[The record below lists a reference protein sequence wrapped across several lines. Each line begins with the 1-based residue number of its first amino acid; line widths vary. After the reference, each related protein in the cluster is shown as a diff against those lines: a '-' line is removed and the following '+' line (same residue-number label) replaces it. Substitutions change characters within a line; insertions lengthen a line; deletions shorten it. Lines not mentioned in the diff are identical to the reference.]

1 MNDNTKLLIIS
12 GSGGDGAIS
21 GVRKKFIPRG
31 GPDGGDGGD
40 GGNIIL
46 KGNKNITS
54 LKDVSYIKKIK
65 AENGFPGSAGN
76 KKGRKGKDKTISLPI
91 GTVIYK
97 VEGKDKKKIHEIL
110 KEEKKIILEGGKG
123 GRGNAKMANSV
134 IQYPLLAEKG
144 EGNKETLIEIDFIME
159 SDVAIIGKP
168 NTGKSYLL
176 SKITNAKPNIK
187 NYPYTTTSIETG
199 IIETVKRQY
208 KIIEVPGIEGK
219 EKNLGK
225 QNLKHTERCK
235 VFVFIKESEDDNT
248 IEIIKKTKPNIFDDK
263 KIIIVKSYLNEELKN
278 FDFAADDVEEIKKS
292 IEKFSEKT
300 AVSISEEDEDPDV
313 IKIGE
318 EKELVEK
325 QGEDFVVKHQQVIRI
340 AERVNLDHWDVMA
353 QFMKVLHNKGV
364 SKKLF
369 EMKIKPGDIVKIGRI
384 ELEWS

>member
-1 MNDNTKLLIIS
+1 MKDNTKLLIIS

-40 GGNIIL
+40 GGNVVL
-46 KGNKNITS
+46 KGNKKITS
-54 LKDVSYIKKIK
+54 LKDVSFIKKIK

-76 KKGRKGKDKTISLPI
+76 KKGRKGKDKTISLPL

-97 VEGKDKKKIHEIL
+97 VEGKEKKKIHEIL
-110 KEEKKIILEGGKG
+110 QEGKKTILEGGRG

-144 EGNKETLIEIDFIME
+144 EEKKQTLIEIDFIME
-159 SDVAIIGKP
+159 SDIAIIGKP

-176 SKITNAKPNIK
+176 SKLTNAKPAIK
-187 NYPYTTTSIETG
+187 NYPYTTISIETG
-199 IIETVKRQY
+199 IIETVKRQH
-208 KIIEVPGIEGK
+208 KIIEVPGIEDK
-219 EKNLGK
+219 ERNIGK

-235 VFVFIKESEDDNT
+235 VFVFIKESEEDKT
-248 IEIIKKTKPNIFDDK
+248 IEIIKKIKPNIFKNK
-263 KIIIVKSYLNEELKN
+263 KIITVKSYISEELKN
-278 FDFAADDVEEIKKS
+278 YDYTSEEVEKIKKT
-292 IEKFSEKT
+292 IEVFAQQPARPVVKK
-300 AVSISEEDEDPDV
+300 EEEPDV

-325 QGEDFVVKHQQVIRI
+325 SGENFIIKHQQVIRI

>member
-1 MNDNTKLLIIS
+1 MKDNTKLLIIS

-46 KGNKNITS
+46 KGNKKITS
-54 LKDVSYIKKIK
+54 LKDVSFIKKIK

-76 KKGRKGKDKTISLPI
+76 KKGRKGKDKTISLPL
-91 GTVIYK
+91 GTIIYK
-97 VEGKDKKKIHEIL
+97 VEGKEKKKIHEIL
-110 KEEKKIILEGGKG
+110 QEGKKTILEGGRG

-144 EGNKETLIEIDFIME
+144 EEKKQTLIEIDFIME
-159 SDVAIIGKP
+159 SDIAIIGKP

-176 SKITNAKPNIK
+176 SKLTNAKPAIK
-187 NYPYTTTSIETG
+187 NYPYTTISIETG
-199 IIETVKRQY
+199 IIETVKRQH
-208 KIIEVPGIEGK
+208 KIIEVPGIEDK
-219 EKNLGK
+219 ERNIGK

-235 VFVFIKESEDDNT
+235 VFVFIKESEEDKT
-248 IEIIKKTKPNIFDDK
+248 IEIIKKIKPNIFKNK
-263 KIIIVKSYLNEELKN
+263 KIITVKSYLSEKLKN
-278 FDFAADDVEEIKKS
+278 YDYTSGEVEKIKKS
-292 IEKFSEKT
+292 IEVFAEQPAPPVVKK
-300 AVSISEEDEDPDV
+300 EEEPDV

-325 QGEDFVVKHQQVIRI
+325 SGENFIIKHQQVIRI

>member
-1 MNDNTKLLIIS
+1 MKDNTKLLIIS

-76 KKGRKGKDKTISLPI
+76 KKGRKGKDKTIRLPI
-91 GTVIYK
+91 GTVIYEVK
-97 VEGKDKKKIHEIL
+97 GKDKKKIYEIL
-110 KEEKKIILEGGKG
+110 KEEKKTILEGGKG

-144 EGNKETLIEIDFIME
+144 ESNKETLIEIDFIME

-199 IIETVKRQY
+199 VIETVKRQY
-208 KIIEVPGIEGK
+208 KIIEVPGIEDK
-219 EKNLGK
+219 ENNLGK

-235 VFVFIKESEDDNT
+235 VFVFIKENEEDNT
-248 IEIIKKTKPNIFDDK
+248 VETIKKIKPNIFDDK

-278 FDFAADDVEEIKKS
+278 FDFKAKDVEEIKKC
-292 IEKFSEKT
+292 IEKFAEKP
-300 AVSISEEDEDPDV
+300 AIPFNEEDEDPDV

-325 QGEDFVVKHQQVIRI
+325 VGEEFVVKHQQVIRI

>member
-1 MNDNTKLLIIS
+1 MKDNTKLLIIS

-40 GGNIIL
+40 GGNIVL

-91 GTVIYK
+91 GTVIYE
-97 VEGKDKKKIHEIL
+97 VEGKEKKKLYEIL
-110 KEEKKIILEGGKG
+110 KEEKKTILEGGKG

-208 KIIEVPGIEGK
+208 KIIEVPGIEDK
-219 EKNLGK
+219 ENNLGK

-235 VFVFIKESEDDNT
+235 VFVFIKENEEDNT
-248 IEIIKKTKPNIFDDK
+248 IETIKKIKPNIFDDK
-263 KIIIVKSYLNEELKN
+263 KIITVNSYLNEELKN
-278 FDFAADDVEEIKKS
+278 FDFMAKDVEEIKKC
-292 IEKFSEKT
+292 IEKFAKKP
-300 AVSISEEDEDPDV
+300 AIIFNKEEGEPDV
-313 IKIGE
+313 IKMGE

-325 QGEDFVVKHQQVIRI
+325 SGKEFVVKHQQVIRI

>member
-1 MNDNTKLLIIS
+1 MKDNTKLLIIS

-40 GGNIIL
+40 GGNVVL
-46 KGNKNITS
+46 KGNKKITS
-54 LKDVSYIKKIK
+54 LKDVSFIKKIK

-76 KKGRKGKDKTISLPI
+76 KKGRKGKDKTISLPL

-97 VEGKDKKKIHEIL
+97 VEGKEKKKIHEIL
-110 KEEKKIILEGGKG
+110 QEGKKTILEGGRG

-144 EGNKETLIEIDFIME
+144 EEKKQTLIEIDFIME
-159 SDVAIIGKP
+159 SDIAIIGKP

-176 SKITNAKPNIK
+176 SKLTNAKPAIK
-187 NYPYTTTSIETG
+187 NYPYTTISIETG
-199 IIETVKRQY
+199 IIETVKRQH
-208 KIIEVPGIEGK
+208 KIIEVPGIEDK
-219 EKNLGK
+219 ERNIGK

-235 VFVFIKESEDDNT
+235 VFVFIKESEEDKT
-248 IEIIKKTKPNIFDDK
+248 IEIIKKIKPNIFKNK
-263 KIIIVKSYLNEELKN
+263 KIITVKSYLSEKLKN
-278 FDFAADDVEEIKKS
+278 YDYTSGEVEKIKKS
-292 IEKFSEKT
+292 IEVFAEQPAPPVVKK
-300 AVSISEEDEDPDV
+300 EEEPDV

-325 QGEDFVVKHQQVIRI
+325 SGENFIIKHQQVIRI

>member
-292 IEKFSEKT
+292 IEMFSEKT
-300 AVSISEEDEDPDV
+300 AVSTSEEDEDPDV

>member
-1 MNDNTKLLIIS
+1 MKDNTKLLIIS

-76 KKGRKGKDKTISLPI
+76 KKGRKGKDKTIRLPI
-91 GTVIYK
+91 GTVIYEVK
-97 VEGKDKKKIHEIL
+97 GKDRKKIYEIL
-110 KEEKKIILEGGKG
+110 KEEKKTILEGGKG

-199 IIETVKRQY
+199 VIETVKRQY
-208 KIIEVPGIEGK
+208 KIIEVPGIEDK
-219 EKNLGK
+219 ENNLGK

-235 VFVFIKESEDDNT
+235 VFVFIKENEEDKT
-248 IEIIKKTKPNIFDDK
+248 VETIKKIKPNIFDDK

-278 FDFAADDVEEIKKS
+278 FDFKAKDVEEIKKC
-292 IEKFSEKT
+292 IEKFAEKP
-300 AVSISEEDEDPDV
+300 SIPFNEEDEDPDV

-325 QGEDFVVKHQQVIRI
+325 VGEEFVVKHQQVIRI

>member
-1 MNDNTKLLIIS
+1 MKDNTKLLIIS

-76 KKGRKGKDKTISLPI
+76 KKGRKGKDKTIRLPI
-91 GTVIYK
+91 GTVIYEVK
-97 VEGKDKKKIHEIL
+97 GKDKKKIYEIL
-110 KEEKKIILEGGKG
+110 KEEKKTILEGGKG

-199 IIETVKRQY
+199 VIETVKRQY
-208 KIIEVPGIEGK
+208 KIIEVPGIEDK
-219 EKNLGK
+219 ENNLGK

-235 VFVFIKESEDDNT
+235 VFVFIKENEEDNT
-248 IEIIKKTKPNIFDDK
+248 IETIKKIKPNIFDDK

-278 FDFAADDVEEIKKS
+278 FDFKAKDVEEIKKC
-292 IEKFSEKT
+292 IEKFAEKP
-300 AVSISEEDEDPDV
+300 SIPFNEEDEDPDV

-325 QGEDFVVKHQQVIRI
+325 VGEEFVVKHQQVIRI

>member
-1 MNDNTKLLIIS
+1 MKDNTKLLIIS

-40 GGNIIL
+40 GGNVVL
-46 KGNKNITS
+46 KGNKKITS
-54 LKDVSYIKKIK
+54 LKDVSFIKKIK
-65 AENGFPGSAGN
+65 AENGFPGTAGN
-76 KKGRKGKDKTISLPI
+76 KKGRKGKDKTISLPL

-97 VEGKDKKKIHEIL
+97 VEGKEKKKIHEIL
-110 KEEKKIILEGGKG
+110 QEGKKTILEGGRG

-144 EGNKETLIEIDFIME
+144 EEKKQTLIEIDFIME
-159 SDVAIIGKP
+159 SDIAIIGKP

-176 SKITNAKPNIK
+176 SKLTNAKPAIK
-187 NYPYTTTSIETG
+187 NYPYTTISTETG
-199 IIETVKRQY
+199 IIETVKRQH
-208 KIIEVPGIEGK
+208 KIIEVPGIEDK
-219 EKNLGK
+219 ERNIGK

-235 VFVFIKESEDDNT
+235 VFVFIKESEEDKT
-248 IEIIKKTKPNIFDDK
+248 IEIIKKIKPNIFKNK
-263 KIIIVKSYLNEELKN
+263 KIITVKSYISEELKN
-278 FDFAADDVEEIKKS
+278 YDYTSEEVEKIKKS
-292 IEKFSEKT
+292 IEVFAEQPAPPVVKK
-300 AVSISEEDEDPDV
+300 EEEPDV

-325 QGEDFVVKHQQVIRI
+325 SGENFIIKHQQVIRI

>member
-1 MNDNTKLLIIS
+1 MKDNTKLLIIS

-40 GGNIIL
+40 GGNIVL

-76 KKGRKGKDKTISLPI
+76 KKGRKGKDKTIRLPI
-91 GTVIYK
+91 GTVIYEVK
-97 VEGKDKKKIHEIL
+97 GKDKKKIYEIL
-110 KEEKKIILEGGKG
+110 KEEKKTILEGGKG

-199 IIETVKRQY
+199 VKVTTAMAINILSQ
-208 KIIEVPGIEGK
+208 PEGV
-219 EKNLGK
+219 EL
-225 QNLKHTERCK
+225 H
-235 VFVFIKESEDDNT
+235 
-248 IEIIKKTKPNIFDDK
+248 
-263 KIIIVKSYLNEELKN
+263 LN
-278 FDFAADDVEEIKKS
+278 S
-292 IEKFSEKT
+292 S
-300 AVSISEEDEDPDV
+300 
-313 IKIGE
+313 
-318 EKELVEK
+318 
-325 QGEDFVVKHQQVIRI
+325 
-340 AERVNLDHWDVMA
+340 
-353 QFMKVLHNKGV
+353 
-364 SKKLF
+364 
-369 EMKIKPGDIVKIGRI
+369 
-384 ELEWS
+384 

>member
-292 IEKFSEKT
+292 IEMFSEKT
-300 AVSISEEDEDPDV
+300 AVSISEGDEDPDV

>member
-1 MNDNTKLLIIS
+1 MKDNTKLLIIS

-76 KKGRKGKDKTISLPI
+76 KKGRKGKDKTIRLPI
-91 GTVIYK
+91 GTVIYEVK
-97 VEGKDKKKIHEIL
+97 GKDKKKIYEIL
-110 KEEKKIILEGGKG
+110 KEEKKTILEGGKG

-208 KIIEVPGIEGK
+208 KIIEVPGIEDK
-219 EKNLGK
+219 ENNLGK

-235 VFVFIKESEDDNT
+235 VFVFIKENEEDNT
-248 IEIIKKTKPNIFDDK
+248 IETIKKIKPNIFDDK

-278 FDFAADDVEEIKKS
+278 FDFMAKDVEEIKKS
-292 IEKFSEKT
+292 IEKFAEKPT
-300 AVSISEEDEDPDV
+300 VPFNEEEEEPDV

-325 QGEDFVVKHQQVIRI
+325 TGEEFVVKHQQVIRI

>member
-1 MNDNTKLLIIS
+1 MKDNTKLLIIS

-40 GGNIIL
+40 GGNIVL

-91 GTVIYK
+91 GTVIYE
-97 VEGKDKKKIHEIL
+97 VDGKEKKKIYEIL
-110 KEEKKIILEGGKG
+110 KEEKKTILEGGKG

-199 IIETVKRQY
+199 TIETVKRQY
-208 KIIEVPGIEGK
+208 KIIEVPGIEDK
-219 EKNLGK
+219 ENNLGK

-235 VFVFIKESEDDNT
+235 VFLFIKKDEEDNT
-248 IEIIKKTKPNIFDDK
+248 VEIIKKINPNIFEGK
-263 KIIIVKSYLNEELKN
+263 KIITVNSYLNEELKN
-278 FDFAADDVEEIKKS
+278 FDFMAKDVEEIKKC
-292 IEKFSEKT
+292 IENFAKKPTTLFTK
-300 AVSISEEDEDPDV
+300 EEGEPDV

-325 QGEDFVVKHQQVIRI
+325 RGEEFVVKHQQVIRI

-369 EMKIKPGDIVKIGRI
+369 EMKIKPGDIVKIGRT

>member
-1 MNDNTKLLIIS
+1 MD
-12 GSGGDGAIS
+12 
-21 GVRKKFIPRG
+21 
-31 GPDGGDGGD
+31 
-40 GGNIIL
+40 
-46 KGNKNITS
+46 
-54 LKDVSYIKKIK
+54 
-65 AENGFPGSAGN
+65 
-76 KKGRKGKDKTISLPI
+76 
-91 GTVIYK
+91 
-97 VEGKDKKKIHEIL
+97 
-110 KEEKKIILEGGKG
+110 
-123 GRGNAKMANSV
+123 
-134 IQYPLLAEKG
+134 
-144 EGNKETLIEIDFIME
+144 KETLIEIDFIME

-199 IIETVKRQY
+199 VIETVKRQY
-208 KIIEVPGIEGK
+208 KIIEVPGIEDK
-219 EKNLGK
+219 ENNLGK

-235 VFVFIKESEDDNT
+235 VFVFIKENEEDNT
-248 IEIIKKTKPNIFDDK
+248 IETIKKIKPNIFDDK

-278 FDFAADDVEEIKKS
+278 FDFKAKDVEEIKKC
-292 IEKFSEKT
+292 IEKFAEKP
-300 AVSISEEDEDPDV
+300 AILFNEKDEDPDV

-325 QGEDFVVKHQQVIRI
+325 VGEEFVVKHQQVIRI

>member
-1 MNDNTKLLIIS
+1 MKDNTKLLIIS

-40 GGNIIL
+40 GGNIVL

-91 GTVIYK
+91 GTVIYE
-97 VEGKDKKKIHEIL
+97 VEGKEKKKLYEIL
-110 KEEKKIILEGGKG
+110 KEEKKTILEGGKG

-208 KIIEVPGIEGK
+208 KIIEVPGIEDK
-219 EKNLGK
+219 ENNLGK

-235 VFVFIKESEDDNT
+235 VFVFIKENEEDNT
-248 IEIIKKTKPNIFDDK
+248 IETIKKIKPNIFDDK
-263 KIIIVKSYLNEELKN
+263 KIITVNSYLNEELKN
-278 FDFAADDVEEIKKS
+278 FDFMAKDVEEFKKC
-292 IEKFSEKT
+292 IEKFAEKP
-300 AVSISEEDEDPDV
+300 AIIFNKEEGEPDV

-325 QGEDFVVKHQQVIRI
+325 SGEEFVVKHQQVIRI

>member
-235 VFVFIKESEDDNT
+235 VFVFIKENEDDNT

-292 IEKFSEKT
+292 IEMFSEKT
-300 AVSISEEDEDPDV
+300 AVSISEEDEEPDV

>member
-1 MNDNTKLLIIS
+1 MKDNTKLLIIS

-46 KGNKNITS
+46 KGNKKITS
-54 LKDVSYIKKIK
+54 LKDVSFIKKIK
-65 AENGFPGSAGN
+65 AENGFPGTAGN
-76 KKGRKGKDKTISLPI
+76 KKGRKGKDKTISLPL

-97 VEGKDKKKIHEIL
+97 VEGKEKKKIHEIL
-110 KEEKKIILEGGKG
+110 QEGKKTILEGGRG

-144 EGNKETLIEIDFIME
+144 EEKKQTLIEIDFIME
-159 SDVAIIGKP
+159 SDIAIIGKP

-176 SKITNAKPNIK
+176 SKLTNAKPAIK

-199 IIETVKRQY
+199 IIETVKRQH
-208 KIIEVPGIEGK
+208 KIIEVPGIEDK
-219 EKNLGK
+219 ERNIGK

-235 VFVFIKESEDDNT
+235 VFVFIKESEEDKT
-248 IEIIKKTKPNIFDDK
+248 IEIIKKIKPNIFKNK
-263 KIIIVKSYLNEELKN
+263 KIITVKSYLSEKLKN
-278 FDFAADDVEEIKKS
+278 YDYTSGEVEKIKKS
-292 IEKFSEKT
+292 IEVFAEQPAPPVVKK
-300 AVSISEEDEDPDV
+300 EEEPDV

-325 QGEDFVVKHQQVIRI
+325 SGENFIIKHQQVIRI